1 MDIRCTTK
9 HRSGRRRPT
18 LVYAT
23 VSRGAAAM
31 TDPNEIVLALSD
43 ALPPDATRFDEIVA
57 TGMLMTALIIGVV
70 EEERAALVEQVC
82 DTLRKSVANE
92 LN

>member
-1 MDIRCTTK
+1 
-9 HRSGRRRPT
+9 
-18 LVYAT
+18 
-23 VSRGAAAM
+23 M

-57 TGMLMTALIIGVV
+57 TGMLMTALIIGVI